1 MQFSNPSSSQR
12 GFTETPILNNET
24 FPTTGTHIHS
34 ITDTPIIKDVWED
47 NFEQE
52 FKEIMHL
59 AEKYKVIAMD
69 TEFPGI
75 VYRLNENDLE
85 SISNYH
91 EIEYRTIKMNVDQL
105 KVIQVGI
112 SIADED
118 GFMPPGVGTWQ
129 FNFRFDLNNDLYLKE
144 SIEMLSEAGIKFD
157 QHATKGI
164 DPQLFS
170 EYLIASG
177 LVLNEDIKWISFHG
191 GFDFAYL
198 VRMLCGTDL
207 PEDDA
212 GFSNFLNIYFP
223 CFFDIKFMTKEIES
237 LKSGSLSKIAG
248 DLRVLF
254 LLLSQ
259 P

>member
-112 SIADED
+112 SVADED

-177 LVLNEDIKWISFHG
+177 IFILYIIRVRVIS
-191 GFDFAYL
+191 
-198 VRMLCGTDL
+198 C
-207 PEDDA
+207 
-212 GFSNFLNIYFP
+212 FSFYNLRL
-223 CFFDIKFMTKEIES
+223 FFIF
-237 LKSGSLSKIAG
+237 GVFFSLSILYVLIFPLYFSIKRKRI
-248 DLRVLF
+248 LF
-254 LLLSQ
+254 LFQNRSSSLNNYSILIFSFRIGIK
-259 P
+259 